1 MSELTA
7 IKALSPEVD
16 ILSVLSSPEPQ
27 TSAPLGAE
35 DSAGEHEIG
44 VVTPLRLFNRYKA
57 LNKPLCQEEIEDLY
71 QDAIKLPPKE
81 QESIDEELRA
91 ILVYRNI
98 TGKPTR
104 VLGKSGKVEGLY
116 IANWDLVPVPYE
128 RPCPHCLRNNLTC
141 QYEKRHGFGRKKC
154 RECRFGNATCCPQGQ
169 SEPITTPRRR
179 ESDAEYINSLR
190 PPKRMRTSQPTPAP
204 VSEALNVQD
213 G

>member
-44 VVTPLRLFNRYKA
+44 VVTPLRLFNRVRLHTGISVSTKSAQYKA

-128 RPCPHCLRNNLTC
+128 RPVRRPSLDSRLLTNCALAVPSLPQKQPHMPI
-141 QYEKRHGFGRKKC
+141 RKAARVWAEEVQGVSFRKC
-154 RECRFGNATCCPQGQ
+154 DLLPTG
-169 SEPITTPRRR
+169 PI
-179 ESDAEYINSLR
+179 
-190 PPKRMRTSQPTPAP
+190 
-204 VSEALNVQD
+204 
-213 G
+213 